1 MRIVVCVFLAL
12 AVLPRVVSAQDNGF
26 RLAVPDA
33 LASTGFLDYLLP
45 RFSLKTAVRI
55 TRVAEGETAELVLNA
70 DGRGAPVFQGPKSLW
85 YLEKSA
91 DTAVTSKFLDWL
103 ASDVGNRT
111 IVGFQPDGA
120 PVFSLPPVEDTIKV
134 VRVRTGDPIKGE
146 DLSLRNCGRCH
157 VVNET
162 NRMKAIGSTPSFG
175 LIRTLD
181 GWETRF
187 ETFYILKPHP
197 SFTQIE
203 GVTQP
208 FDPARPPAI
217 VPLQMTLKELEDIL
231 AFVAKIQPADLG
243 APLQT
248 Q

>member
-1 MRIVVCVFLAL
+1 MRILVCLCLAL
-12 AVLPRVVSAQDNGF
+12 AVLPRVVGAQDSDF

-45 RFSLKTAVRI
+45 RFSLKTSVRI
-55 TRVAEGETAELVLNA
+55 ARVAEGDEADLVLNA
-70 DGRGAPVFQGPKSLW
+70 QSRGVPVFQGPQSLW
-85 YLEKSA
+85 YIDRITE
-91 DTAVTSKFLDWL
+91 TATTSKFMEWL
-103 ASDVGNRT
+103 ASDVGSRT

-120 PVFSLPPVEDTIKV
+120 SLFALPEVAEAKEV
-134 VRVRTGDPIKGE
+134 VRVRTGDPVEGE
-146 DLSLRNCGRCH
+146 KLSLRHCGRCH

-175 LIRTLD
+175 LIRTLE
-181 GWETRF
+181 GWENRF

-197 SFTQIE
+197 SFTQVA

-217 VPLQMTLKELEDIL
+217 VPLQMTLADLEAIL
-231 AFVAKIQPADLG
+231 AFVAKIEPADLG
-243 APLQT
+243 APLQS

>member
-1 MRIVVCVFLAL
+1 MRIVVCVCLAL
-12 AVLPRVVSAQDNGF
+12 AVLPGVVNAQDKGF

-33 LASTGFLDYLLP
+33 LVSTGFLEYLLP

-55 TRVAEGETAELVLNA
+55 TRVAESETAELVLNA
-70 DGRGAPVFQGPKSLW
+70 VGRGEPVFQGPDSLW
-85 YLEKSA
+85 YLEQSA
-91 DTAVTSKFLDWL
+91 ETAATSKFLDWL
-103 ASDVGNRT
+103 ASDVGSRT
-111 IVGFQPDGA
+111 IVGFQPEGVPLFA
-120 PVFSLPPVEDTIKV
+120 LPPVEKTEEA
-134 VRVRTGDPIKGE
+134 VRVLTGDPVKGE
-146 DLSLRNCGRCH
+146 ELSLRNCGRCH

-175 LIRTLD
+175 LIRTLE

-197 SFTQIE
+197 SFTQVV

-217 VPLQMTLKELEDIL
+217 VPLQMTLKDIEDIL
-231 AFVAKIQPADLG
+231 AFVTNIQPADLG